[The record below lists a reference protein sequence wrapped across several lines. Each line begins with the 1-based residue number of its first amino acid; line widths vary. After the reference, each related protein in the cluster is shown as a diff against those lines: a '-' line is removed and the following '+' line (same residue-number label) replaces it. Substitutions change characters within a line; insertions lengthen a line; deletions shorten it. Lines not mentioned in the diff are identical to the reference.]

1 MMKTKWTKRASERL
15 ASASSYIARNFYPD
29 YATAFRDDVVLTVRQ
44 ACDNS
49 HIGLVAF
56 PDMKRPQYR
65 KILCKNRNWWVYYR
79 IRKNCIEVL
88 SVKHILQQV
97 RTFRDL

>member
-1 MMKTKWTKRASERL
+1 MKEKWTKRALERL

-29 YATAFRDDVVLTVRQ
+29 YATAFRDDVVMSVKETCKNPR
-44 ACDNS
+44 
-49 HIGLVAF
+49 IGIVAF

-79 IRKNCIEVL
+79 IMKDCIEVL
-88 SVKHILQQV
+88 SVKHILQNV
-97 RTFRDL
+97 KSPRNL

>member
-1 MMKTKWTKRASERL
+1 MMKEKWTKRASERL
-15 ASASSYIARNFYPD
+15 ASASSYIAKNFYPD
-29 YATAFRDDVVLTVRQ
+29 YATAFRDDVVMSIRETCKNPR
-44 ACDNS
+44 
-49 HIGLVAF
+49 IGIVAF
-56 PDMKRPQYR
+56 PNMQRQEIR

-79 IRKNCIEVL
+79 IKKECIEVL

>member
-1 MMKTKWTKRASERL
+1 MKEKWTKRASERL
-15 ASASSYIARNFYPD
+15 ASASSYIAKNFYPD
-29 YATAFRDDVVLTVRQ
+29 YATAFRDDVVFSVRESCQ
-44 ACDNS
+44 NPR
-49 HIGLVAF
+49 IGIVAF
-56 PDMKRPQYR
+56 PDMQRQEIR

-79 IRKNCIEVL
+79 IRKDCIEVL